1 MKLYIKFMV
10 SLRCKMIVKEALQ
23 KLGISYTSINLGVVE
38 MQERITCEQRDELN
52 ENLMDSGLELLD
64 DKKSIL
70 IEKIKRVAI
79 ETIHYAD
86 ELPNIKYSE
95 YLSQKLGYNYTYL
108 AKIFSEVQ
116 GMTIQ
121 QYVIVHK
128 IEKVKELLLY
138 DELSITEIAYK
149 MSYSSVAH
157 LSRQFKKITGLTP
170 GFFRKLKDK
179 KRINLEDI

>member
-10 SLRCKMIVKEALQ
+10 SLRCKMIVKEELS
-23 KLGISYTSINLGVVE
+23 KLGIKYTSINLGVVE
-38 MQERITCEQRDELN
+38 LPERISRELREELN
-52 ENLMDSGLELLD
+52 ENLINFGLELLD

-70 IEKIKRVAI
+70 IEKIKRVAV
-79 ETIHYAD
+79 EMIHYAE

-121 QYVIVHK
+121 QFVIIHK
-128 IEKVKELLLY
+128 VEKVKELLLY

-170 GFFRKLKDK
+170 GYFRKLKDK
-179 KRINLEDI
+179 RRINLEDI